1 MRTTRAHSAVDIR
14 IGRKSPWQGT
24 FRRLFWS
31 IPRSSDA
38 PLLLKSQQTMSRHE
52 QIRQCRHN
60 EQAIAVLHH
69 AAIAD
74 LGKAEEALDDEEGM
88 LDLGTHTRL
97 PAVLLLFPLGQSS
110 VAKSLLV
117 GEVTRLRCGLGNQ
130 LLLAGIGGVAIHS
143 PFVAVQQLWE
153 RVLIVFVGG
162 C

>member
-38 PLLLKSQQTMSRHE
+38 PLLLKSQQMMSRHE
-52 QIRQCRHN
+52 QIRQSRHN

-74 LGKAEEALDDEEGM
+74 LGKAKDALDDEKGM
-88 LDLGTHTRL
+88 FDLGAYTRL
-97 PAVLLLFPLGQSS
+97 STVLLPFPFAESL
-110 VAKSLLV
+110 VAKPLLV
-117 GEVTRLRCGLGNQ
+117 GEVTRLGCCLGDQ
-130 LLLAGIGGVAIHS
+130 LLLAGVGGVAIH
-143 PFVAVQQLWE
+143 PLFVAVQQL
-153 RVLIVFVGG
+153 GD
-162 C
+162 